1 MSDPD
6 EALQSANVGCASADD
21 AVALASMGELG
32 AEREYASAYGIA
44 ANPVNRPNEHALF
57 RIVGELLASEITP
70 ETTLKE
76 LSLRP
81 GDIFSESAKTAKSEN
96 WGYWT
101 PALYLLSGTVAE
113 SGKDLCPFASDGC
126 RLNCLLV
133 SGHREMK
140 AHTALEVTERLHS
153 QRRGLGAP
161 TVLSL
166 LRTYAYRFAKEEF
179 IAALKEQIYREGER
193 AVKMGLRYG
202 VRLNATSDIPW
213 ENEGVIQEFPEVPF
227 YDYTKIPHRA
237 MKFAQSQ
244 APEFFSDLPYDE
256 FIAANPPVPWPNN
269 YHLSF
274 SYSEVNMA
282 WCLILLKMG
291 VNVVIPFTTAF
302 KGREGR
308 APWEFDPDGPEH
320 AAVLKAWKGL
330 LPETCFGHPVIDGDA
345 YDIRFIDN
353 HYWNKRLGD
362 RPPFIVGL
370 RVKGH
375 YQREHMSKNG
385 FFFDGNAAKS
395 FGNDPGFIAEHLAQ
409 NMAEAYRQGHRGQIP
424 PVDLAKAY
432 MDPAVFAAFESALR

>member
-44 ANPVNRPNEHALF
+44 ANPVKRPNEHALF
-57 RIVGELLASEITP
+57 RTVRELLDSGIRP

-81 GDIFSESAKTAKSEN
+81 GDIFSESAKTAKSEF

-101 PALYLLSGTVAE
+101 PALYMLSGTVAE
-113 SGKDLCPFASDGC
+113 SGRDLCPFASDGC

-133 SGHREMK
+133 SGQREMK
-140 AHTALEVTERLHS
+140 AHTALEVTERLRS
-153 QRRGLGAP
+153 ARKALGDP

-179 IAALKEQIYREGER
+179 MEVLKEQIYKEGVR
-193 AVKMGLRYG
+193 AVKLGLHYAI
-202 VRLNATSDIPW
+202 RLNATSDLPW

-237 MKFAQSQ
+237 MRFAQSQ
-244 APEFFSDLPYDE
+244 APEYFDNLPYDE
-256 FIAANPPVPWPNN
+256 FIAANPPVPWPSN
-269 YHLSF
+269 YMLNF
-274 SYSEVNMA
+274 SYSEVNLA

-291 VNVVIPFTTAF
+291 VNVVIPFTAPF
-302 KGREGR
+302 SGRENR
-308 APWEFDPDGPEH
+308 APWEFDPEGPEH
-320 AAVLKAWKGL
+320 ASALKSWKGL
-330 LPETCFGHPVIDGDA
+330 LPKTCFGYPVIDGDA

-353 HYWNKRLGD
+353 HYWSKRLGTK
-362 RPPFIVGL
+362 PPFIVGL

-375 YQREHMSKNG
+375 YQRRNMHENS
-385 FFFDGNAAKS
+385 FFFDGQAAQA
-395 FGNDPGFIAEHLAQ
+395 FGSDPGFINQHLIQ
-409 NMAEAYRQGHRGQIP
+409 NMAEAYRQGNRGQIP
-424 PVDLAKAY
+424 PVELARAY
-432 MDPAVFAAFESALR
+432 MEPEVFAAFESALR